1 MDTVPGEG
9 FMGEETLVTHF
20 VVAATRTIDGKSRHL
35 YTARVFNVHVGNGA
49 LGISQ
54 MCLGTGKLE

>member
-1 MDTVPGEG
+1 
-9 FMGEETLVTHF
+9 MGEETLVTHF